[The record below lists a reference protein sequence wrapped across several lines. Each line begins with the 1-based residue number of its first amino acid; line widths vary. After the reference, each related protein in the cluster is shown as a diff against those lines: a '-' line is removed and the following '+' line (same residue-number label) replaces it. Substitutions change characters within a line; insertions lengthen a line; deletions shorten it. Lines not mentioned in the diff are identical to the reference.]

1 MLAELAL
8 PADDTPELGGVGGKV
23 DCLFIQS
30 RLAFVRAD
38 GKQVNVQ
45 GPFAVFADKTTSDV
59 SILGR
64 DVTNNFDVIYT
75 YPTRRV
81 ILLAPPHEFLVQLKS

>member
-1 MLAELAL
+1 M
-8 PADDTPELGGVGGKV
+8 
-23 DCLFIQS
+23 
-30 RLAFVRAD
+30 
-38 GKQVNVQ
+38 NVQ